1 MMALRDSVIG
11 TWSPWMGS
19 SGYTLLDRSG
29 NGSHGTLTNMAGT
42 AWTANTIAGRS
53 GGTLRFDGSNDFV
66 NIPVNGWLNT
76 NYTAGITYGGWVYPT
91 ASGQYQFLFG
101 KAFGTGNNRDFGV
114 WLAPSTNQY
123 YAALRGTTLGP
134 AGSLLSLSVSW
145 AINTWNLILV
155 SYSNG
160 SLVTTV
166 NGKTAHTATYTG
178 DVEFSSSTQT
188 LQIGAELTTTGPIFP
203 LAGQVAEVYLWR
215 RKLQPAEH
223 AEIYRLKPGWLRQTR
238 RRTYGFVAAGFKPYW
253 SRQRTQLIGGG
264 L

>member
-1 MMALRDSVIG
+1 MALRDAMVG
-11 TWSPWMGS
+11 TWSPWLGC

-53 GGTLRFDGSNDFV
+53 GSTLRFDGSNDYV

-101 KAFGTGNNRDFGV
+101 KTLGAVSNNRDFGV

-123 YAALRGTTLGP
+123 YVALRGTTLT
-134 AGSLLSLSVSW
+134 ADGSLLSLSVSW
-145 AINTWNLILV
+145 AINAWNLILV

-166 NGKTAHTATYTG
+166 NGKTAHEATYTG
-178 DVEFSSSTQT
+178 NAEFSTSAQP
-188 LQIGAELTTTGPIFP
+188 LQIGTEVTFYP

-223 AEIYRLKPGWLRQTR
+223 AEIYRLGPGWLRQAR
-238 RRTYGFVAAGFKPYW
+238 RRTYGFVAAGFRPYW
-253 SRQRTQLIGGG
+253 ARQRTQLIGGG

>member
-1 MMALRDSVIG
+1 MALRDAIVG
-11 TWSPWMGS
+11 AWSPWLGCT
-19 SGYTLLDRSG
+19 GYTLLDRSG

-53 GGTLRFDGSNDFV
+53 GSTLRFDGADDFV

-101 KAFGTGNNRDFGV
+101 KAFGIGNNRDFGV
-114 WLAPSTNQY
+114 WLAPSANQY

-134 AGSLLSLSVSW
+134 AGGLLSLSVSW
-145 AINTWNLILV
+145 AINAWNLILV

-178 DVEFSSSTQT
+178 DVEFSNSTQT
-188 LQIGAELTTTGPIFP
+188 LQIGAELTGPLYP

-223 AEIYRLKPGWLRQTR
+223 AEIYRLGPGWLRQTR
-238 RRTYGFVAAGFKPYW
+238 RRVYSVQAAAVKSYLFANRG
-253 SRQRTQLIGGG
+253 QLIGGG
-264 L
+264 TL